1 MSLIVSK
8 EMTESQR
15 YIENLTNEYINN
27 HIRSQERDEL
37 IAENNIEKRD
47 IKGYHGRE
55 ILELLQN
62 ADDAY
67 QKSINSEKKPNCE
80 LVVKIKYS
88 EGVLTIAN
96 TGTFFDKEGIKA
108 IVQGNNSPKVGRY
121 IGNKGTG
128 FRSVLNWATKVRI
141 FSGEFA
147 IEFSKNIAS
156 DIFNK
161 IKNEL
166 QITKQIK
173 KKPGLYI
180 PMLAVPQN
188 IEHTRPKDYMTIEIE
203 VNQDG
208 QSDDYSVENQLN
220 GIDLRILLFLPNISK
235 IEIETDN
242 GNIIYERLKE
252 SEEQNKMMLRK
263 VENGVVTI
271 EERFTLFEKNIL
283 KAIRED
289 DALKDIQLSIAVP
302 DKDMKGTN
310 HVYSYFPLLDTD
322 SPFNCVL
329 HATYALGDHRNNI
342 SYSEE
347 NKRIVQEQL
356 SFLVETAVKFVEK
369 GQYDDAYRI
378 LLPSNYSD
386 GSNWH
391 FTSSFSKFNL
401 EEYYI
406 QLLKD
411 KQLFQTVGRKRV
423 SINESPKYIEGV
435 FPKVFTKGPFEKLLK
450 QSNDENRKN
459 LLTLISGRIGVDL
472 LYREEELCKCVNQIS
487 STWSVS
493 QQVEVFIWW
502 NSRYRKTLP
511 KLLKT
516 QKNQWIKLHNECYFL
531 EGDFDSIELP
541 KWVRVQAI
549 DDEYQKSLF
558 SKSKNEGKIIT
569 HLKDIENGHKKS
581 VARIISQNNIYPT
594 VNFKY
599 RDRSNIIPA
608 INTSVNTYKK
618 AVEFVKWLWKYHHI
632 PETEKGFPDSS
643 MRFPSKNKVVDSKSL
658 FFGKEYGNDLSEYL
672 FSDGFSAIPGIETF
686 GIQKEDESDFKA
698 FLIKYG
704 VREFPEIKR
713 TKIAEI
719 LPEYDR
725 TVKKQ
730 IIDSGVFHGT
740 ASSYIPKCHYYLPYI
755 ENVPSL
761 LQTLST
767 DNVIKWLLND
777 TELEMNLSSPY
788 ASPATVEYYGNT
800 QYNWRKYNGKVPNYL
815 LFLFNE
821 IPWVEINNKRYAPN
835 QILKGYNTK
844 SNKKFVSFI
853 PVITEQFIENIA
865 SRLQVKYND
874 VAAVIDRFAFA
885 EEITDLSSEV
895 FYGLLLDLQKST
907 KIQDQELSR
916 IVYRRVELPGFNRKY
931 EPSNNRDTFF
941 NTGQLLVKYHG
952 KIQYYP
958 ASKSYLPSTRIINK
972 NNFPI
977 VEKGQR
983 TNNANFVEIF
993 GCKEYEKDASVKK
1006 GSEKVSSLND
1016 RFQLYFADFQKY
1028 ARVYR
1033 ERNENIDKNIDKLKV
1048 VLVNSIEIVE
1058 NAVPVS
1064 IQENYSLV
1072 KDTTSSWFIV
1082 CQEDFDINSLSEK
1095 IEEIYA
1101 NIANTPGFD
1110 AGKIGE
1116 LFRAESK
1123 RQREF
1128 LIKKE
1133 FGSLDVIED
1142 ESYQNDIKRNFCETL
1157 RSIDPTVEIENLDID
1172 FNDFQNQVNVPL
1184 IISLFSK
1191 LSIDIVD
1198 FEKAGFVYSI
1208 NLKEYYASS
1217 LESFI
1222 RRERSHFKDVQ
1233 YCKAINEKKLQ
1244 QSFISVVDEFDSFH
1258 QIAKIDNSVKFNFE
1272 SIVVRKFGEWRNVEC
1287 DKRADE
1293 EYKFNY
1299 ERMNPDK
1306 LFEEEIANNLD
1317 LQRMFYF
1324 GLKDEFNMWVK
1335 KQMANETDSPSSK
1348 PGNKYTPYKSV
1359 VPVWTEIHYSDDK
1372 SRHNSQNSRTRHK
1385 GAYSQSLSSKSNEKS
1400 KEIGTKGE
1408 QSIYNLLC
1416 EKYGKC
1422 NVFPRSEAFVELG
1435 ILKPGQA
1442 VSGDYDISYKDSEE
1456 KEYFVEVKTGSKSM
1470 FYMTPGELQFAK
1482 NHPDSYRVYYV
1493 YDIESNPPKYS
1504 ILPDKFWENSKF
1516 QMTEIIEKIEITF

>member
-1 MSLIVSK
+1 
-8 EMTESQR
+8 MTESQQYVETLR
-15 YIENLTNEYINN
+15 KEYIDK
-27 HIRSQERDEL
+27 HIRLQERDEL
-37 IAENNIEKRD
+37 IAENNIEKQD

-67 QKSINSEKKPNCE
+67 QKSIDLGNKPDCN
-80 LVVKIKYS
+80 LVVKIKYI
-88 EGVLTIAN
+88 GNILTVAN

-108 IVQGNNSPKVGRY
+108 IVQGNNSPKTGRY

-161 IKNEL
+161 IKDEP

-173 KKPGLYI
+173 NRPGLYI

-188 IEHTRPKDYMTIEIE
+188 IEHSRPQNYTTIEIE
-203 VNQDG
+203 VNNQE
-208 QSDDYSVENQLN
+208 QNDDFSVEKQLS

-235 IEIETDN
+235 IEIETEKS
-242 GNIIYERLKE
+242 NIVYERLKDG
-252 SEEQNKMMLRK
+252 EEQNKMMLRK
-263 VENGVVTI
+263 TENGGVTE
-271 EERFTLFEKNIL
+271 EERFTLFEKSIPQ
-283 KAIRED
+283 AIIED
-289 DALKDIQLSIAVP
+289 DVLKDIQLSIAVP
-302 DKDMKGTN
+302 DKDMTGTN
-310 HVYSYFPLLDTD
+310 HVYSYFPLLETD

-329 HATYALGDHRNNI
+329 HATYSLGNHRNNI
-342 SYSEE
+342 NLSEE
-347 NKRIVQEQL
+347 NKRIVKEQL
-356 SFLVETAVKFVEK
+356 SFLVEIAVKYVEK
-369 GQYDDAYRI
+369 GQYDEGYRI
-378 LLPSNYSD
+378 LLPSNYSI
-386 GSNWH
+386 GNWR
-391 FTSSFSKFNL
+391 FTSSFSKFIL

-411 KQLFQTVGRKRV
+411 KPLFQTVNRKRI
-423 SINESPKYIEGV
+423 SIIESPKYIEGV

-472 LYREEELCKCVNQIS
+472 SYREEELCKCVNQIS
-487 STWSVS
+487 SSWSVS

-511 KLLKT
+511 ELLKT
-516 QKNQWIKLHNECYFL
+516 QKNQWIKFKDECYFL
-531 EGDFDSIELP
+531 EGDFDSIKLP

-558 SKSKNEGKIIT
+558 SKSKNEERIIT
-569 HLKDIENGHKKS
+569 HLKDIENGRKKS
-581 VARIISQNNIYPT
+581 IARIISQNNIYPT

-632 PETEKGFPDSS
+632 PETEKGLPDSS
-643 MRFPSKNKVVDSKSL
+643 MRFPSKNEVFVDSKYL
-658 FFGKEYGNDLSEYL
+658 FFGEEYGNDLSEYL
-672 FSDGFSAIPGIETF
+672 FSDSFSAIPGFETF
-686 GIQKEDESDFKA
+686 GIKKDDESEFKD

-704 VREFPEIKR
+704 VREFPEIKE
-713 TKIAEI
+713 TKITEI
-719 LPEYDR
+719 LPKYDKL
-725 TVKKQ
+725 VKQ
-730 IIDSGVFHGT
+730 RIIDSGVLRGT
-740 ASSYIPKCHYYLPYI
+740 ASSYISKCSYNLPYI
-755 ENVPSL
+755 ENIISL
-761 LQTLST
+761 LRTLST
-767 DNVIKWLLND
+767 DNVIRWLLND
-777 TELEMNLSSPY
+777 TELEKNLSSH

-800 QYNWRKYNGKVPNYL
+800 QYNWHKYNGKVPNYL

-835 QILKGYNTK
+835 QILKGCNTK
-844 SNKKFVSFI
+844 NNKKFALFV

-865 SRLQVKYND
+865 SGLQVKYDD
-874 VAAVIDRFAFA
+874 VAAVIDKFAFA
-885 EEITDLSSEV
+885 EEVTDLSSEV
-895 FYGLLLDLQKST
+895 FYGLLLDLQNST

-916 IVYRRVELPGFNRKY
+916 IVYRRVEIPGFNRKY
-931 EPSNNRDTFF
+931 EHSKNRKTFF
-941 NTGQLLVKYHG
+941 KTGQLLVKYQG

-958 ASKSYLPSTRIINK
+958 ASESYLPSTRIINK

-983 TNNANFVEIF
+983 TNNANFVETF

-1006 GSEKVSSLND
+1006 GSEKVSSLNY
-1016 RFQLYFADFQKY
+1016 RFQLYFTDFQKY

-1058 NAVPVS
+1058 NDVSVS

-1142 ESYQNDIKRNFCETL
+1142 ESYQNAIKRNFCETL

-1208 NLKEYYASS
+1208 NLREYYASS

-1233 YCKAINEKKLQ
+1233 YCKAINDKKLQ
-1244 QSFISVVDEFDSFH
+1244 QSFISVVDEFDCFH
-1258 QIAKIDNSVKFNFE
+1258 KIAEIDNSVKFAFE

-1306 LFEEEIANNLD
+1306 LFEDVIANNLD

-1324 GLKDEFNMWVK
+1324 GLKDEFEAWVK
-1335 KQMANETDSPSSK
+1335 KYKTADSGSLSTTSED
-1348 PGNKYTPYKSV
+1348 KYALYKSV
-1359 VPVWTEIHYSDDK
+1359 VPDETEVNYSEEQQQQY
-1372 SRHNSQNSRTRHK
+1372 SFRNRSVHK
-1385 GAYSQSLSSKSNEKS
+1385 GAYSRSLSTKSNENL
-1400 KEIGTKGE
+1400 KEIGNKGE
-1408 QSIYNLLC
+1408 LSIYNLLC
-1416 EKYGKC
+1416 EKYGEC

-1442 VSGDYDISYKDSEE
+1442 VSGDYDVSYKDTKGNEF
-1456 KEYFVEVKTGSKSM
+1456 FVEVKTGSKNM
-1470 FYMTPGELQFAK
+1470 FYMTPEELHFAK
-1482 NHPDSYRVYYV
+1482 AHPDSYRVYYV
-1493 YDIESNPPKYS
+1493 YDIESNSPKYS
-1504 ILPDKFWENSKF
+1504 ILPNKFWENSKF
-1516 QMTEIIEKIEITF
+1516 QMTEIVEKIEIAF

>member
-1 MSLIVSK
+1 
-8 EMTESQR
+8 MTESQQ
-15 YIENLTNEYINN
+15 YIQKLTEEYIDN

-67 QKSINSEKKPNCE
+67 QKSINLGKKPNCE

-96 TGTFFDKEGIKA
+96 SGTFFDKEGIKA

-161 IKNEL
+161 IKDEL

-173 KKPGLYI
+173 KRPGLYI

-188 IEHTRPKDYMTIEIE
+188 IEHTRPKDYTTIEIE
-203 VNQDG
+203 VNQQG
-208 QSDDYSVENQLN
+208 QNDDYSVEKQLN
-220 GIDLRILLFLPNISK
+220 GIDLRILLFLPNIGK
-235 IEIETDN
+235 IEIETEN
-242 GNIIYERLKE
+242 CNIVYERLKK

-263 VENGVVTI
+263 TENGVVT
-271 EERFTLFEKNIL
+271 EEESFTLFEKNIPQVI
-283 KAIRED
+283 KED
-289 DALKDIQLSIAVP
+289 DVWKDIQLSIAVP
-302 DKDMKGTN
+302 DKDMEGTN
-310 HVYSYFPLLDTD
+310 HVYSYFPLLETD
-322 SPFNCVL
+322 SPFNCIL

-342 SYSEE
+342 SNSEE

-356 SFLVETAVKFVEK
+356 SFLVETAVKFVEE

-386 GSNWH
+386 WRNWH
-391 FTSSFSKFNL
+391 FSSSFSKFNL

-406 QLLKD
+406 RLLKD
-411 KQLFQTVGRKRV
+411 KQLFQTVSRKRV
-423 SINESPKYIEGV
+423 SINESPKYIDGA
-435 FPKVFTKGPFEKLLK
+435 FPKVFAKGPFEKLLK
-450 QSNDENRKN
+450 QSTDENREN
-459 LLTLISGRIGVDL
+459 LLNLISGRIGVDL
-472 LYREEELCKCVNQIS
+472 SYEEDELCKCVNQIS
-487 STWSVS
+487 STWTVS

-502 NSRYRKTLP
+502 NSRYHKTLP

-541 KWVRVQAI
+541 NWVRVQAI
-549 DDEYQKSLF
+549 DDEYQKSLL
-558 SKSKNEGKIIT
+558 SKSKNEEKIIT
-569 HLKDIENGHKKS
+569 HLKDIENGRKKS
-581 VARIISQNNIYPT
+581 VARIISQNRVYPT
-594 VNFKY
+594 INFKY
-599 RDRSNIIPA
+599 RDRSNVIPA

-618 AVEFVKWLWKYHHI
+618 AVEFVKWLWKYYHI
-632 PETEKGFPDSS
+632 PETEKGIPDSS
-643 MRFPSKNKVVDSKSL
+643 MRFPSKNKVVVDSKYL
-658 FFGKEYGNDLSEYL
+658 FFGEEYGNDLSEYL
-672 FSDGFSAIPGIETF
+672 FSDSFSAIPSLETF
-686 GIQKEDESDFKA
+686 GIKKDDESEFKA
-698 FLIKYG
+698 FLKKYG
-704 VREFPEIKR
+704 VRDFPEIKN
-713 TKIAEI
+713 TEITEI
-719 LPEYDR
+719 LPEYDKL
-725 TVKKQ
+725 VKQ
-730 IIDSGVFHGT
+730 RIIDSGVLLGT
-740 ASSYIPKCHYYLPYI
+740 ASSYISKCSYNLPYI
-755 ENVPSL
+755 ENITSL
-761 LQTLST
+761 LRTLST
-767 DNVIKWLLND
+767 DNVIRWLLND
-777 TELEMNLSSPY
+777 TELEKNLSFPY

-821 IPWVEINNKRYAPN
+821 IPWVEINKKRYAPN

-844 SNKKFVSFI
+844 NNKKFALFV

-865 SRLQVKYND
+865 SGLQVKYDD
-874 VAAVIDRFAFA
+874 VAAVIDKFAFA
-885 EEITDLSSEV
+885 EEVTDLSSEV
-895 FYGLLLDLQKST
+895 FYGLLLDLQNST

-916 IVYRRVELPGFNRKY
+916 IVYRRVEIPGFNRKY
-931 EPSNNRDTFF
+931 EHSKNRETFF
-941 NTGQLLVKYHG
+941 KTGQLLVKYQG

-958 ASKSYLPSTRIINK
+958 ASESYLPSTRIVNK

-1006 GSEKVSSLND
+1006 GSEKVSSSND
-1016 RFQLYFADFQKY
+1016 WFQLYYADFQKY

-1048 VLVNSIEIVE
+1048 VLVNSIEIIE
-1058 NAVPVS
+1058 NDATVS

-1082 CQEDFDINSLSEK
+1082 CQGDFDINSLSEK

-1116 LFRAESK
+1116 LFRAGSK
-1123 RQREF
+1123 IQREF

-1142 ESYQNDIKRNFCETL
+1142 ESYPNAIKRNFCETL
-1157 RSIDPTVEIENLDID
+1157 LSIDSGVNIEDLGID
-1172 FNDFQNQVNVPL
+1172 FNDFQDIANFPL
-1184 IISLFSK
+1184 IINLFSD

-1198 FEKAGFVYSI
+1198 FEKAGFAYSI
-1208 NLKEYYASS
+1208 NLRAYYAYS

-1222 RRERSHFKDVQ
+1222 RRELTHFKDVQ
-1233 YCKAINEKKLQ
+1233 YCKAINDKELQ
-1244 QSFISVVDEFDSFH
+1244 QSFISVVDEFECFP
-1258 QIAKIDNSVKFNFE
+1258 QIAEIDNSVKFDFE
-1272 SIVVRKFGEWRNVEC
+1272 SAVVQKFGEWRNVKC

-1293 EYKFNY
+1293 EYNSNY
-1299 ERMNPDK
+1299 ERMNPDN
-1306 LFEEEIANNLD
+1306 LFEDEIANNLD

-1324 GLKDEFNMWVK
+1324 GQKKEFEAWVK
-1335 KQMANETDSPSSK
+1335 KHKTVDLGSLSTTSED
-1348 PGNKYTPYKSV
+1348 KYALYKSV
-1359 VPVWTEIHYSDDK
+1359 VPVKKEINYTEEKQQQYSF
-1372 SRHNSQNSRTRHK
+1372 RGRPVHK
-1385 GAYSQSLSSKSNEKS
+1385 GAYSRSLSSKSNENL
-1400 KEIGTKGE
+1400 KEIGNKGE
-1408 QSIYNLLC
+1408 QLIYNLLC
-1416 EKYGKC
+1416 EKYGEC

-1442 VSGDYDISYKDSEE
+1442 ISGDYDVSYKDAEGNE
-1456 KEYFVEVKTGSKSM
+1456 VFVEVKTGSKNM

-1482 NHPDSYRVYYV
+1482 KHSDSYKVYYV
-1493 YDIESNPPKYS
+1493 YDIENDSPKYA
-1504 ILPDKFWENSKF
+1504 ILPDKFWENIKF
-1516 QMTEIIEKIEITF
+1516 RMTEIVEKIEITF